1 MRNRLL
7 AVIVVGVLLLL
18 VPTEVY
24 AQPGVRKVKRAAP
37 VAYPEM
43 ARKIHLTGAVKLEL
57 QVAADGK
64 VTKVTA
70 LGGHPI
76 LVNEAVNTVK
86 GWEYEPESQPTTE
99 LVTLHF
105 QP

>member
-1 MRNRLL
+1 MRNR
-7 AVIVVGVLLLL
+7 AVIALLFAIVLLLPAH
-18 VPTEVY
+18 VS
-24 AQPGVRKVKRAAP
+24 AQPGERKLRRAAP

-43 ARKIHLTGAVKLEL
+43 ARKLHLTGAVKLEL
-57 QVAADGK
+57 HVAADGR
-64 VTKVTA
+64 VTKVNA

-86 GWEYEPESQPTTE
+86 GWEYEPEPQATTE
-99 LVTLHF
+99 MVTLHF